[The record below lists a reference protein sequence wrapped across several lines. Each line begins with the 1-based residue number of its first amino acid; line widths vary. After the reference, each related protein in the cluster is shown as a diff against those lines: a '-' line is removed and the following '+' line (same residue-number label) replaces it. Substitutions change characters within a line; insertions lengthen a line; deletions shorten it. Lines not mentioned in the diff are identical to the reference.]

1 MLKIE
6 TKRLLLR
13 PLSKGDENNLMKI
26 FSDPI
31 AMEFYLGTKSEAEA
45 VEWVAKAE
53 ENHRKMKIGFFACFL
68 KTSGEFLGICGLL
81 PQYPVDGRN
90 EIEVGYLFVR
100 KYWGQGYATEAARA
114 CMDYGFHTLGLSKII
129 SLIDPKNEK
138 SINVAKRNGLKLEG
152 ETLYKGRKALIFASA
167 SLS

>member
-1 MLKIE
+1 MLKIK
-6 TKRLLLR
+6 TKRLVLR
-13 PLSKGDENNLMKI
+13 PLSKGDEDNLMKI

-31 AMEFYLGTKSEAEA
+31 AMTFYLGTKTVKEAE
-45 VEWVAKAE
+45 EWIAKAS
-53 ENHRKMKIGFFACFL
+53 NLHQTKKMGFFACEL
-68 KTSGEFLGICGLL
+68 LDSGEFVGICGLL
-81 PQYPVDGRN
+81 PQSPNGQEEV
-90 EIEVGYLFVR
+90 EVGYLFVR

-152 ETLYKGRKALIFASA
+152 ETVYKGRRALIFASA